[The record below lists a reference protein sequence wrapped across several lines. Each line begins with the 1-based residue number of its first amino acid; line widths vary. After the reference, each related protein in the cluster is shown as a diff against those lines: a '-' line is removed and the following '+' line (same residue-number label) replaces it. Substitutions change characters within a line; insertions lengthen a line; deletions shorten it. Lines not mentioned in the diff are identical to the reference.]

1 MKKFLFLVVAAFVCS
16 TMNAQL
22 VTSTSFKKGKT
33 ATTWYIKAGATLAN
47 MNDGEESADALFG
60 YNVGIAFDR
69 PIGSGGMF
77 WGSGLQLATKG
88 FKLGDDEYEVKLNL
102 HKLELPLNLG
112 YKFEVADDLAIDAR
126 VGGFVN
132 FDLFGKETYEDKEY
146 DEKESVN
153 LSDFQNWDRLSAGLQ
168 FGVGVWY
175 QKLNF
180 NITYQA
186 GLLKANDLK
195 EKNWMFSVGYAF

>member
-1 MKKFLFLVVAAFVCS
+1 MKKFLFLVVTAFVCS

-22 VTSTSFKKGKT
+22 VTSTSFKKGKA

-47 MNDGEESADALFG
+47 MGAEGESADALFG

-69 PIGSGGMF
+69 PIGGSGMF

-88 FKLGDDEYEVKLNL
+88 FKIGYDGEEMKLNAN
-102 HKLELPLNLG
+102 KLEIPLNLG
-112 YKFEVADDLAIDAR
+112 YKFGINDDLAVDVRA
-126 VGGFVN
+126 GGFVN
-132 FDLFGKETYEDKEY
+132 FDLFGKVTETYDGDEESINIGDLEDY
-146 DEKESVN
+146 
-153 LSDFQNWDRLSAGLQ
+153 DRLSAGMQ

-186 GLLKANDLK
+186 GLLKANEMK

>member
-1 MKKFLFLVVAAFVCS
+1 MKKLMLLVVAAFVCS
-16 TMNAQL
+16 VMNAQL
-22 VTSTSFKKGKT
+22 VTSTSFKKGKA
-33 ATTWYIKAGATLAN
+33 ATTWYVKAGATLAN
-47 MNDGEESADALFG
+47 MSSEGESADALFG

-69 PIGSGGMF
+69 SIGSGGLF

-88 FKLGDDEYEVKLNL
+88 FKFGYDGEEMKLNL

-112 YKFEVADDLAIDAR
+112 YKFGISDDLAIDAR

-132 FDLFGKETYEDKEY
+132 FDLFGKETIEDEY
-146 DEKESVN
+146 GKESYN
-153 LSDFQNWDRLSAGLQ
+153 LSDFEDWDRLSAGLQ

-186 GLLKANDLK
+186 GLLEANEMK

>member
-1 MKKFLFLVVAAFVCS
+1 MKKFMLLVVMAFVCS
-16 TMNAQL
+16 AMNAQL
-22 VTSTSFKKGKT
+22 VTSTSFKKGKA
-33 ATTWYIKAGATLAN
+33 ATTWYVKAGTTLAN
-47 MNDGEESADALFG
+47 MDVEGESFDALFG

-69 PIGSGGMF
+69 SIGSGGMF

-88 FKLGDDEYEVKLNL
+88 FKFAYGGDEIKLNL

-112 YKFEVADDLAIDAR
+112 YKFGVSDDLAIDAR

-132 FDLFGKETYEDKEY
+132 FDLFGKETYEEDGY
-146 DEKESVN
+146 KESVN
-153 LSDFQNWDRLSAGLQ
+153 LSDFEDWDRLSAGLQ

-186 GLLKANDLK
+186 GLLEANDAK
-195 EKNWMFSVGYAF
+195 EKNWMISVGYAF

>member
-16 TMNAQL
+16 AMNAQL
-22 VTSTSFKKGKT
+22 VTSTSFKKGKA
-33 ATTWYIKAGATLAN
+33 ATTWYVKAGATLAN
-47 MNDGEESADALFG
+47 MSSEGESADALFG
-60 YNVGIAFDR
+60 YNVGLAFDR
-69 PIGSGGMF
+69 TIGSGGMF

-88 FKLGDDEYEVKLNL
+88 FKFGYDGEEVKLNA

-112 YKFEVADDLAIDAR
+112 YKLGVSDDLAIDAR

-132 FDLFGKETYEDKEY
+132 FDLFGKMTEEY
-146 DEKESVN
+146 DGDEESLN
-153 LSDFQNWDRLSAGLQ
+153 IGDIDDYERLSAGLQ

-175 QKLNF
+175 QNLNF

-186 GLLKANDLK
+186 GLLEANYMK
-195 EKNWMFSVGYAF
+195 EKNWMISVGYAF

>member
-1 MKKFLFLVVAAFVCS
+1 MKKFMFLIVAAFVCS

-22 VTSTSFKKGKT
+22 VTSTSFKKGKA
-33 ATTWYIKAGATLAN
+33 ATTWYVKAGATLAN
-47 MNDGEESADALFG
+47 MSSEGESADALFG
-60 YNVGIAFDR
+60 YNVGLAFDR
-69 PIGSGGMF
+69 TIGSGGMF

-88 FKLGDDEYEVKLNL
+88 FKFGYDGEEVKLNV

-112 YKFEVADDLAIDAR
+112 YKLGVSDDLAIDAR

-132 FDLFGKETYEDKEY
+132 FDLFGKMTEEY
-146 DEKESVN
+146 DGDEESVN
-153 LSDFQNWDRLSAGLQ
+153 IGDIDDYERLSAGLQ

-175 QKLNF
+175 QNLNF

-186 GLLKANDLK
+186 GLLEANDMK
-195 EKNWMFSVGYAF
+195 EKNWMISVGYAF

>member
-1 MKKFLFLVVAAFVCS
+1 MKKLMLLVVAAFVCS
-16 TMNAQL
+16 VMNAQL
-22 VTSTSFKKGKT
+22 VTSTSFKKGKA
-33 ATTWYIKAGATLAN
+33 ATTWYVKAGATLAN
-47 MNDGEESADALFG
+47 MNSDGESADALFG

-69 PIGSGGMF
+69 SIGSGGMF

-88 FKLGDDEYEVKLNL
+88 FKYGYDGEEMKLNVG
-102 HKLELPLNLG
+102 KLELPLNLG
-112 YKFEVADDLAIDAR
+112 YKFGVSDDLAIDAR

-132 FDLFGKETYEDKEY
+132 FDLFGKLTEEY
-146 DEKESVN
+146 DGDEESVN
-153 LSDFQNWDRLSAGLQ
+153 IGDIEDYERLSAGMQ

-186 GLLKANDLK
+186 GLLKANEMK
-195 EKNWMFSVGYAF
+195 EKNLMFSVGYAF

>member
-1 MKKFLFLVVAAFVCS
+1 MMKKFLLLVMAAFICS
-16 TMNAQL
+16 VMNAQL
-22 VTSTSFKKGKT
+22 VTSTSFKKGKA
-33 ATTWYIKAGATLAN
+33 ATTWYVKAGATLAN
-47 MNDGEESADALFG
+47 MSGDGESADALFG

-69 PIGSGGMF
+69 TIGSGGMF

-88 FKLGDDEYEVKLNL
+88 FKYGYDDEEIKLNTN
-102 HKLELPLNLG
+102 KLEIPLNLG
-112 YKFEVADDLAIDAR
+112 YKFGVSDDLAIDAR

-132 FDLFGKETYEDKEY
+132 FDLFGKLTETYEGDEY
-146 DEKESVN
+146 SENIGDLE
-153 LSDFQNWDRLSAGLQ
+153 DYDRLSAGMQ

-186 GLLKANDLK
+186 GLLKANEMK
-195 EKNWMFSVGYAF
+195 EKNWMISVGYAF